1 VKCFLKETAMK
12 KSKFFFHVL
21 FFSAL
26 LHQISY
32 PQFVLNS
39 SYSPVAG
46 DTLKSKDVDTTGI
59 SPGPGGENQ
68 IWDFSGAVILADLFT
83 ETYLIPSATPYY
95 SQFPNSNAASVN
107 SNTPPV
113 YHYYLNADT
122 GSFVLG
128 YVQSPAV
135 MRYYDLL
142 SRMPYPISYPTVLS
156 KPYYGVSEWGNI
168 SKHFSGTR
176 TFTCDGYGTI
186 ILPIGTFNNVL
197 RIKTVDDVYDTT
209 FSGGIV
215 VGTSHEV
222 VTYHQWFRAG
232 FKFPVFSIV
241 EITPSQNPA
250 WKLVVIEQKNI
261 PIGIIKLSN
270 NIPIKHRLYE
280 NYPNPFNSQT
290 KIKFDIS
297 TKLFVRITIYE
308 VNGRMIE
315 TLVNDTLSAGTYTA
329 VWDAGSYAS
338 GIYFCKIE
346 AESFVSTQKMVL
358 IK

>member
-1 VKCFLKETAMK
+1 MK
-12 KSKFFFHVL
+12 KLKFILLVL

-26 LHQISY
+26 VNQISY

-39 SYSPVAG
+39 SYNPVAG
-46 DTLKSKDVDTTGI
+46 DTLKSKEVDTAGI
-59 SPGPGGENQ
+59 YPGQGGENRT
-68 IWDFSGAVILADLFT
+68 WNFSNAVILTELFT
-83 ETYLIPSATPYY
+83 EIYLVPSSTPYY

-128 YVQSPAV
+128 YVQSPVV
-135 MRYYDLL
+135 MRYFDPLP
-142 SRMPYPISYPTVLS
+142 RMPYPMSYLSVLS
-156 KPYYGVSEWGNI
+156 KTYYGVSTWGNI
-168 SKHFSGTR
+168 IKHFSGTR

-197 RIKTVDDVYDTT
+197 RIKTVDNVYDTT

-222 VTYHQWFRAG
+222 VTYHQWYRAG

-241 EITPSQNPA
+241 EIIPNQNPA
-250 WKLVVIEQKNI
+250 WKVVVIEQSNT
-261 PIGIIKLSN
+261 PIGIMQLSN
-270 NIPIKHRLYE
+270 KLPAQHRLYE

-290 KIKFDIS
+290 KIKFDIDARV
-297 TKLFVRITIYE
+297 FVKITIYE
-308 VNGRMIE
+308 VNGKKIE
-315 TLVNDTLSAGTYTA
+315 TLVNDTLSEGSYTA
-329 VWDAGSYAS
+329 VWDGGSYAS
-338 GIYFCKIE
+338 GVYFCRIE
-346 AESFVSTQKMVL
+346 AGSYVSTQKMVL
-358 IK
+358 LK

>member
-1 VKCFLKETAMK
+1 MK
-12 KSKFFFHVL
+12 KLKFFFLIL

-26 LHQISY
+26 VHQISY

-39 SYSPVAG
+39 SYNPSAG
-46 DTLKSKDVDTTGI
+46 DTLKSNDVDTAGI
-59 SPGPGGENQ
+59 YPGQGGENRT
-68 IWDFSGAVILADLFT
+68 WDFSGAVILADLFT
-83 ETYLIPSATPYY
+83 ETYLIPSSTPYY
-95 SQFPNSNAASVN
+95 GQFPNSNAVSVN

-135 MRYYDLL
+135 MRYYDPLP
-142 SRMPYPISYPTVLS
+142 RMLYPISYPTILS
-156 KPYYGVSEWGNI
+156 MPYYGVSTWGNI
-168 SKHFSGTR
+168 IKHFRGTR

-222 VTYHQWFRAG
+222 VTYHQWYRAG

-241 EITPSQNPA
+241 EVIPGQNPA
-250 WKLVVIEQKNI
+250 WKVVVIEQKNM
-261 PIGIIKLSN
+261 PIGVIQLSN
-270 NIPIKHRLYE
+270 NIPVQHRLYE

-290 KIKFDIS
+290 KIKFDIAS
-297 TKLFVRITIYE
+297 KLFVRVIIYE

-315 TLVNDTLSAGTYTA
+315 SLVNDTLSAGTYTA
-329 VWDAGSYAS
+329 IWNAGPYAS

-346 AESFVSTQKMVL
+346 AGGYTETQKMVL
-358 IK
+358 LK